1 MRIRAGTLVSGAV
14 VLLAG
19 QGLAR
24 TPGRPTIIY
33 AGGEPW
39 PGQTMARIEARAPG
53 SGVHALQ
60 VLRAVGPSSRKPSL
74 GGCGPTN
81 YAIGADADLIELHVG
96 TYVMT
101 AKVTLLMPPWS
112 AEAQGVVTVESG
124 RCYEPVLMCEGQDL
138 EGGGCRLALKR
149 KRCGPLRSVRRIVLR
164 PPIPC

>member
-1 MRIRAGTLVSGAV
+1 MRLREWTLVSAAV
-14 VLLAG
+14 VVLAG
-19 QGLAR
+19 QSLAR

-53 SGVHALQ
+53 SGGHALQ
-60 VLRAVGPSSRKPSL
+60 VLRAVGPSSGKPRL
-74 GGCGPTN
+74 GGCGEPS
-81 YAIGADADLIELHVG
+81 YAIGADADLVELHVG
-96 TYVMT
+96 TYALI

-112 AEAQGVVTVESG
+112 VEAHGEVTVESG
-124 RCYEPVLMCEGQDL
+124 RCYQPVLMCEGQDV

-149 KRCGPLRSVRRIVLR
+149 ERCGPLRSARRIVLR

>member
-1 MRIRAGTLVSGAV
+1 MRIRAWTLVSAAV

-53 SGVHALQ
+53 SGGHALQ
-60 VLRAVGPSSRKPSL
+60 VLRAVGPSSRKPRL
-74 GGCGPTN
+74 GGCGAPD
-81 YAIGADADLIELHVG
+81 YAIGVDADLIELHVG
-96 TYVMT
+96 TYALT

-124 RCYEPVLMCEGQDL
+124 RCYEPVLMCEGQAP

-149 KRCGPLRSVRRIVLR
+149 ERCGPLRSARRIVLR